1 MIIATV
7 ALDYDKIENHSER
20 ISNIKSFI
28 TKCNWKEI
36 NFPSHSKDW
45 QKFEQNNKTIALNIL
60 YVPYNTEE
68 IRVVYKSKHNIK
80 HENQIILLMITDDEK
95 CHYLAVKSLPAILR
109 GIASNHNGNFTV

>member
-1 MIIATV
+1 MKKNPQSIS
-7 ALDYDKIENHSER
+7 KIEPF
-20 ISNIKSFI
+20 IK
-28 TKCNWKEI
+28 NYEWKGI
-36 NFPSHSKDW
+36 DFPARSKDW
-45 QKFEQNNKTIALNIL
+45 KNFEQNNKTIALNIL